1 MQYRK
6 IKKVKENT
14 EEKAFNAGRKAI
26 YHSYTHLGSSR
37 YAKDHGNFLTYVYK
51 ADEIFSQSQLL
62 ESAIRNQVKKHW
74 YKIDNKLKNDVK
86 EK

>member
-1 MQYRK
+1 M
-6 IKKVKENT
+6 
-14 EEKAFNAGRKAI
+14 
-26 YHSYTHLGSSR
+26 
-37 YAKDHGNFLTYVYK
+37 YK